1 MNHNHAFERQH
12 RTAPRQRFN
21 GGGYPTDRHPSD
33 TTWSDIAVWAVM
45 ILIALGCVVWG
56 VTYGAGPVA
65 WEVWR

>member
-33 TTWSDIAVWAVM
+33 TTWSDIAVWAV
-45 ILIALGCVVWG
+45 IAIAFGCALAGVSVWAE
-56 VTYGAGPVA
+56 VPFGASL
-65 WEVWR
+65 